1 MQLTRREMEIAR
13 MAAGG
18 YPPRSIAAQ
27 MNLSVR
33 TIESALLVIY
43 TKLGIGTLGELDAA
57 LRAQQQL
64 GP

>member
-1 MQLTRREMEIAR
+1 

-27 MNLSVR
+27 MCLSVR

-43 TKLGIGTLGELDAA
+43 TKLRITAPADLDAA
-57 LRAQQQL
+57 LRAHRDR
-64 GP
+64 

>member
-1 MQLTRREMEIAR
+1 MELTRRELEIAR

-27 MNLSVR
+27 MSLSLR

-43 TKLGIGTLGELDAA
+43 TKLGVSTLEELDAA
-57 LRAQQQL
+57 LRKT
-64 GP
+64 